1 MMNYLVTID
10 GPSGVGKTTLGV
22 LLAKELRSNFF
33 SSGKL
38 YRIIS
43 KFLLD
48 NPSSDINNIS
58 LVIDVD
64 LTVTL
69 NSFSYKDSELY
80 TKNINSKSSEIAKI
94 KEIRKIV
101 SDCLLILAKKSRSG
115 LIIEGRDMGT
125 VVFPDADLK
134 IYLDADI
141 EIRSQRRLKQSDNS
155 ETKADLLERDNND
168 KNRRESPLKIPQNAL
183 YINNSN
189 MQMEEVLNLVKEN
202 LELL

>member
-1 MMNYLVTID
+1 MNYLVTID

-64 LTVTL
+64 LRVTL

>member
-1 MMNYLVTID
+1 MN
-10 GPSGVGKTTLGV
+10 
-22 LLAKELRSNFF
+22 
-33 SSGKL
+33 
-38 YRIIS
+38 
-43 KFLLD
+43 
-48 NPSSDINNIS
+48 
-58 LVIDVD
+58 
-64 LTVTL
+64 L

>member
-38 YRIIS
+38 YRIIA

-48 NPSSDINNIS
+48 NPSSDFNNIF